1 MHLPSSE
8 RLTTGR
14 ILAVDRAASAVRL
27 AGERNAAHIRAG
39 TVEVR
44 QLDITA
50 ADLPDGSFDTV
61 FAANVSLF

>member
-1 MHLPSSE
+1 M
-8 RLTTGR
+8 
-14 ILAVDRAASAVRL
+14 RL